1 MSNYYNTI
9 LIVDDNPAILTAL
22 KICLAGVFTRIV
34 TLSSTDR
41 LVATMS
47 EEHVDVVLLD
57 MNFSLGVNTGQDG
70 LFWLRTLKKMHPD
83 TPVVLMTAYADVQLA
98 VKGLKNG
105 AADFVTKPWDNDELV
120 RTLRDA
126 VEKSREV
133 VTLDKLEQQHVHR
146 VVEQCHGNM
155 SKAAECSSYLSGA
168 TSVASPL
175 VCTSCARHCATATSC
190 SACLRTASCPASAN
204 CRRCSTR
211 WAERLTN

>member
-1 MSNYYNTI
+1 MIHMCQWLALFFVLLQKKHKVLNMSNYYNTI
-9 LIVDDNPAILTAL
+9 LIVDDNPTILTAL

-47 EEHVDVVLLD
+47 EEQVDVVLLD

-70 LFWLRTLKKMHPD
+70 LFWLRTLKKLHPD

-133 VTLDKLEQQHVHR
+133 VTLDELEQQHVHR
-146 VVEQCHGNM
+146 VVDQCHGNM
-155 SKAAECSSYLSGA
+155 SKAAELLGI
-168 TSVASPL
+168 
-175 VCTSCARHCATATSC
+175 
-190 SACLRTASCPASAN
+190 
-204 CRRCSTR
+204 TR
-211 WAERLTN
+211 QTLYRKLKG

>member
-22 KICLAGVFTRIV
+22 KICLAGVFTRIM

-57 MNFSLGVNTGQDG
+57 MNFSLGVNTGQDE
-70 LFWLRTLKKMHPD
+70 LFWLRTLKKLHPD

-155 SKAAECSSYLSGA
+155 SKAAELLGITRQTLY
-168 TSVASPL
+168 
-175 VCTSCARHCATATSC
+175 RK
-190 SACLRTASCPASAN
+190 LR
-204 CRRCSTR
+204 
-211 WAERLTN
+211 

>member
-1 MSNYYNTI
+1 MCQWLALFFVLLRIKHKVLNMSNYYNTI

-47 EEHVDVVLLD
+47 EEQVDVVLLD

-70 LFWLRTLKKMHPD
+70 LFWLRTLKKLHPD

-105 AADFVTKPWDNDELV
+105 AADFVTKPWNNDELV

-146 VVEQCHGNM
+146 VVDQCHGNM
-155 SKAAECSSYLSGA
+155 SKAAELLGITRQTLY
-168 TSVASPL
+168 
-175 VCTSCARHCATATSC
+175 RK
-190 SACLRTASCPASAN
+190 LR
-204 CRRCSTR
+204 
-211 WAERLTN
+211 

>member
-1 MSNYYNTI
+1 MKMIHMCQWLALFFVLLRCKHKVLNMSNYYNTI

-47 EEHVDVVLLD
+47 EEQVDVVLLD

-70 LFWLRTLKKMHPD
+70 LFWLRTLKKLHPD

-155 SKAAECSSYLSGA
+155 SKAAELLGITRQTLY
-168 TSVASPL
+168 
-175 VCTSCARHCATATSC
+175 RK
-190 SACLRTASCPASAN
+190 LR
-204 CRRCSTR
+204 
-211 WAERLTN
+211 

>member
-47 EEHVDVVLLD
+47 EEQVDVVLLD

-70 LFWLRTLKKMHPD
+70 LLWLRTLKKLHPN

-155 SKAAECSSYLSGA
+155 SKAAELLGITRQTLY
-168 TSVASPL
+168 
-175 VCTSCARHCATATSC
+175 RK
-190 SACLRTASCPASAN
+190 LR
-204 CRRCSTR
+204 
-211 WAERLTN
+211 

>member
-1 MSNYYNTI
+1 MSDYYNTI
-9 LIVDDNPAILTAL
+9 LIVDDNPTILTAL

-41 LVATMS
+41 LVDTMS
-47 EEHVDVVLLD
+47 EEQVDVVLLD

-70 LFWLRTLKKMHPD
+70 LFWLRTLKKLHPD

-133 VTLDKLEQQHVHR
+133 VTLDELEQQHVHR
-146 VVEQCHGNM
+146 VVDQCHGNM
-155 SKAAECSSYLSGA
+155 SKAAELLGI
-168 TSVASPL
+168 
-175 VCTSCARHCATATSC
+175 
-190 SACLRTASCPASAN
+190 
-204 CRRCSTR
+204 TR
-211 WAERLTN
+211 QTLYRKLKG

>member
-22 KICLAGVFTRIV
+22 NICLAGVFTRIV

-70 LFWLRTLKKMHPD
+70 LFWLRTLKKLHPD

-98 VKGLKNG
+98 VNGLKNG

-155 SKAAECSSYLSGA
+155 SKAAELLGITRQTLY
-168 TSVASPL
+168 
-175 VCTSCARHCATATSC
+175 RK
-190 SACLRTASCPASAN
+190 LR
-204 CRRCSTR
+204 
-211 WAERLTN
+211 

>member
-41 LVATMS
+41 LVAIMS
-47 EEHVDVVLLD
+47 EEQVDVVLLD

-70 LFWLRTLKKMHPD
+70 LFWLRTLKKLHPD

-126 VEKSREV
+126 VEESREV

-155 SKAAECSSYLSGA
+155 SKAAELLGITRQTLY
-168 TSVASPL
+168 
-175 VCTSCARHCATATSC
+175 RK
-190 SACLRTASCPASAN
+190 LR
-204 CRRCSTR
+204 
-211 WAERLTN
+211 

>member
-22 KICLAGVFTRIV
+22 KICLVGVFTRIV

-47 EEHVDVVLLD
+47 EEQVDVVLLD

-70 LFWLRTLKKMHPD
+70 LFWLRTLKKLHPD

-105 AADFVTKPWDNDELV
+105 AADFVTKPWNNDELA

-155 SKAAECSSYLSGA
+155 SKAAELLGITRQTLY
-168 TSVASPL
+168 
-175 VCTSCARHCATATSC
+175 RK
-190 SACLRTASCPASAN
+190 LR
-204 CRRCSTR
+204 
-211 WAERLTN
+211 

>member
-22 KICLAGVFTRIV
+22 KICLAGVFTHIV

-47 EEHVDVVLLD
+47 EERVDVVLLD

-70 LFWLRTLKKMHPD
+70 LFWLRTLKKLHPD
-83 TPVVLMTAYADVQLA
+83 TPVVLMTAYADVQLT
-98 VKGLKNG
+98 VKGLKKG

-155 SKAAECSSYLSGA
+155 SKAAELLGITRQTLY
-168 TSVASPL
+168 
-175 VCTSCARHCATATSC
+175 RK
-190 SACLRTASCPASAN
+190 LR
-204 CRRCSTR
+204 
-211 WAERLTN
+211 

>member
-34 TLSSTDR
+34 TLSNTDR

-47 EEHVDVVLLD
+47 EEQVDVVLLD

-70 LFWLRTLKKMHPD
+70 LFWLRTLKKLHPD

-126 VEKSREV
+126 IEKSREV

-155 SKAAECSSYLSGA
+155 SKAAELLGITRQTLY
-168 TSVASPL
+168 
-175 VCTSCARHCATATSC
+175 RK
-190 SACLRTASCPASAN
+190 LR
-204 CRRCSTR
+204 
-211 WAERLTN
+211 

>member
-9 LIVDDNPAILTAL
+9 LIVDDNPVILTAL

-70 LFWLRTLKKMHPD
+70 LFWLRTLKKLHPD

-126 VEKSREV
+126 VEKSRKV

-155 SKAAECSSYLSGA
+155 SKAAELLGITRQTLY
-168 TSVASPL
+168 
-175 VCTSCARHCATATSC
+175 RK
-190 SACLRTASCPASAN
+190 LR
-204 CRRCSTR
+204 
-211 WAERLTN
+211 